1 MPRAGHRPSSE
12 AAGRYHTTSGGCV
25 PHEIEPQ
32 EIEPLEG
39 MTHAYFMSRLGL
51 HEAPMFR
58 RNQFSALGCL
68 PHGIARCTV
77 KCVHV
82 PVRGYNHPRALWHRL
97 RPLEQCHTHC
107 SGSLCTGPGALA
119 RPAPALPLHRSAAPT
134 LGQIPLRDPSGL
146 ITVAGHLCNES

>member
-1 MPRAGHRPSSE
+1 MLAGVGVGRAGHRFAEERGDWVHGPNSQ

-25 PHEIEPQ
+25 PQEIEPQ

-58 RNQFSALGCL
+58 RNQFSALGRL

-77 KCVHV
+77 KC
-82 PVRGYNHPRALWHRL
+82 
-97 RPLEQCHTHC
+97 
-107 SGSLCTGPGALA
+107 A
-119 RPAPALPLHRSAAPT
+119 RT
-134 LGQIPLRDPSGL
+134 
-146 ITVAGHLCNES
+146 C